1 VLARRHGINPNVTS
15 TRGCEKYKRACDKK
29 LAPAK
34 EQINLTVKFVHIRDQ
49 HDRDALRLRV
59 HTGSRDSQEDA
70 ASNEESNN
78 SSEAVD

>member
-1 VLARRHGINPNVTS
+1 MRKIQKSLRQEIGTS
-15 TRGCEKYKRACDKK
+15 EREVK
-29 LAPAK
+29 
-34 EQINLTVKFVHIRDQ
+34 QINLAVKFVRIRDQ